1 MSEILVNIITFIL
14 YLIAL
19 VLIVIF
25 VLAII
30 NYALYTVYSIKEI
43 VVHNTLDDAMF
54 YKLKDIYNYRLV
66 NYVNIINTNTNNHNI
81 FENIVDSSK
90 IRKID
95 MKKFTLINNKVDD
108 GTVVIS
114 IDLTYLKD
122 NKTVIQKITDSKI
135 EFELKNI
142 DSIKD
147 KDFVKIYKYIKYSS
161 DIEYIVIE
169 YIVNN
174 TTTTP
179 LNIKYNDKIYNIR
192 YENEKIGYVP
202 EININ
207 KSIYD
212 IILYD
217 TTNND
222 KKLIGKNG
230 IIYTFNIKDNHKYLN
245 DYDKKSD
252 IYGYILNG
260 LYILF
265 PTTLLWSYDNH
276 VTALYVKTNNNL
288 YEIILLLL
296 FIIILIIL
304 LAFISDF
311 YNFIFGIG
319 NNESLFINKILDK
332 NTYYLILI
340 IFVLLAYCILHSIIY
355 FFIFINGTYKR
366 IKTIYDD
373 LIIADEYI
381 RSEVNN
387 NLILN
392 NNNAESILD
401 TFIKIAYGDD
411 INYMIGKYNV
421 IDETNSENID
431 ETIRKFEE
439 KMLAINYSFNFDK
452 EIYSQNNYTN
462 AFFNSIYNTI
472 IYTIGEPVIA
482 EIEKITVNSTGGI
495 TSIDLNSMAKGKYY
509 KNEPPLITIMSPTDT
524 TGEQAKAVA
533 KLKKSTITN
542 TFLYEIDTI
551 DITEEG
557 KKYVVADSN
566 KIRIETIADY
576 KLRTNSN
583 KTLLNIIIIY
593 VYFVRNNV
601 DDPYILIKL
610 NKLIFGRVANVGIKK
625 IDDEIDFTLSL
636 KSLLGH
642 NLQKEEIKNDLN
654 DISTKLFAYISDKN
668 KSGFTDNII
677 TKIKDYKD
685 NGKFITDFTDKLY
698 IVRLDYWGAVYFFNL
713 YLAVEIMLNA
723 VIILIILLIIKY
735 TDNDMRQKVVYYI
748 TVITAFIVFLIE
760 EVQTAILGVI

>member
-66 NYVNIINTNTNNHNI
+66 NYVNIINTNTNTNNHNI
-81 FENIVDSSK
+81 FENIDSSK
-90 IRKID
+90 IQTID
-95 MKKFTLINNKVDD
+95 MKKFTLIDIVGASDD
-108 GTVVIS
+108 KA

-122 NKTVIQKITDSKI
+122 NNTVINKEDAKNI

-147 KDFVKIYKYIKYSS
+147 KDFDKIYKNIKYSS
-161 DIEYIVIE
+161 IDEHIII
-169 YIVNN
+169 
-174 TTTTP
+174 P
-179 LNIKYNDKIYNIR
+179 SIKYNDKIYKIQ
-192 YENEKIGYVP
+192 YKNEKIGYVP

-217 TTNND
+217 TQLYDTQPITD
-222 KKLIGKNG
+222 ASVIGKKLIGKNG

-311 YNFIFGIG
+311 YNFIFDIGNG

-472 IYTIGEPVIA
+472 IY
-482 EIEKITVNSTGGI
+482 ST
-495 TSIDLNSMAKGKYY
+495 D
-509 KNEPPLITIMSPTDT
+509 
-524 TGEQAKAVA
+524 
-533 KLKKSTITN
+533 
-542 TFLYEIDTI
+542 
-551 DITEEG
+551 
-557 KKYVVADSN
+557 
-566 KIRIETIADY
+566 
-576 KLRTNSN
+576 SN

-654 DISTKLFAYISDKN
+654 DISTKLFAYISDGN
-668 KSGFTDNII
+668 KSGFKDDEII
-677 TKIKDYKD
+677 TKIKGYKD
-685 NGKFITDFTDKLY
+685 DVTFITKFTEKLY

-735 TDNDMRQKVVYYI
+735 TDNDMREKVVYYI

>member
-81 FENIVDSSK
+81 FENIHSSE
-90 IRKID
+90 IRTID
-95 MKKFTLINNKVDD
+95 MKKFTLIYIEGATDD
-108 GTVVIS
+108 KA

-122 NKTVIQKITDSKI
+122 NKTVITKITDSKI

-147 KDFVKIYKYIKYSS
+147 KDFDKIYKNIKYSS
-161 DIEYIVIE
+161 IDEHIII
-169 YIVNN
+169 
-174 TTTTP
+174 P
-179 LNIKYNDKIYNIR
+179 SIKYNDKIYKIQ
-192 YENEKIGYVP
+192 YKNEKIGYVP

-217 TTNND
+217 TQLYDTQPITD
-222 KKLIGKNG
+222 ASVIGKKLIGKNG

-288 YEIILLLL
+288 YEIIFLLL
-296 FIIILIIL
+296 FIIIIIIL
-304 LAFISDF
+304 LSFISDF
-311 YNFIFGIG
+311 YNFIFDIGNG

-462 AFFNSIYNTI
+462 AFFNSIYNILI
-472 IYTIGEPVIA
+472 IDD
-482 EIEKITVNSTGGI
+482 KII
-495 TSIDLNSMAKGKYY
+495 
-509 KNEPPLITIMSPTDT
+509 
-524 TGEQAKAVA
+524 
-533 KLKKSTITN
+533 
-542 TFLYEIDTI
+542 
-551 DITEEG
+551 
-557 KKYVVADSN
+557 
-566 KIRIETIADY
+566 
-576 KLRTNSN
+576 N

-654 DISTKLFAYISDKN
+654 DISTKLFAYISDGN
-668 KSGFTDNII
+668 KSGFKDDEII
-677 TKIKDYKD
+677 TKIKGYKD
-685 NGKFITDFTDKLY
+685 DVTFITKFTEKLY

-723 VIILIILLIIKY
+723 IIILIILLIIKY
-735 TDNDMRQKVVYYI
+735 TANDMREKVVYYI

-760 EVQTAILGVI
+760 

>member
-81 FENIVDSSK
+81 FENITSSE
-90 IRKID
+90 IRTID
-95 MKKFTLINNKVDD
+95 MKKFTLIYIEGATDD
-108 GTVVIS
+108 KA

-122 NKTVIQKITDSKI
+122 NKTVITKITDSKI

-147 KDFVKIYKYIKYSS
+147 KDFDKIYKNIKYSS
-161 DIEYIVIE
+161 IDEHIII
-169 YIVNN
+169 
-174 TTTTP
+174 P
-179 LNIKYNDKIYNIR
+179 SIKYNDKIYKIQ
-192 YENEKIGYVP
+192 YKNEKIGYVP

-217 TTNND
+217 TQLYDTQPITD
-222 KKLIGKNG
+222 ASVIGKKLIGKNG

-311 YNFIFGIG
+311 YNFIFDIGNG

-472 IYTIGEPVIA
+472 IY
-482 EIEKITVNSTGGI
+482 S
-495 TSIDLNSMAKGKYY
+495 
-509 KNEPPLITIMSPTDT
+509 
-524 TGEQAKAVA
+524 
-533 KLKKSTITN
+533 
-542 TFLYEIDTI
+542 
-551 DITEEG
+551 
-557 KKYVVADSN
+557 
-566 KIRIETIADY
+566 
-576 KLRTNSN
+576 TNSN

-668 KSGFTDNII
+668 KSGFKDDEII
-677 TKIKDYKD
+677 TKIKGYKD
-685 NGKFITDFTDKLY
+685 DGTFITKFTDKLY

-735 TDNDMRQKVVYYI
+735 TDNDMREKVVYYI

>member
-66 NYVNIINTNTNNHNI
+66 NYVNIINTNTNTNNHNI
-81 FENIVDSSK
+81 FENILSSE
-90 IRKID
+90 IRTID
-95 MKKFTLINNKVDD
+95 MKKFTLIDEGVTYVKA
-108 GTVVIS
+108 

-122 NKTVIQKITDSKI
+122 NKTVIKKITDSKI

-147 KDFVKIYKYIKYSS
+147 KDFDKIYKNITYSS
-161 DIEYIVIE
+161 DIEHIKIPS
-169 YIVNN
+169 IK
-174 TTTTP
+174 
-179 LNIKYNDKIYNIR
+179 IKYNDKGYNIQ
-192 YENEKIGYVP
+192 YKNEKIGYVP

-217 TTNND
+217 TQLYDTRPITD
-222 KKLIGKNG
+222 ASVIGKKLIGKNG

-355 FFIFINGTYKR
+355 FLIFINGTYKR

-462 AFFNSIYNTI
+462 AFFNSIYNILI
-472 IYTIGEPVIA
+472 IDD
-482 EIEKITVNSTGGI
+482 KII
-495 TSIDLNSMAKGKYY
+495 
-509 KNEPPLITIMSPTDT
+509 
-524 TGEQAKAVA
+524 
-533 KLKKSTITN
+533 
-542 TFLYEIDTI
+542 
-551 DITEEG
+551 
-557 KKYVVADSN
+557 
-566 KIRIETIADY
+566 
-576 KLRTNSN
+576 N

>member
-66 NYVNIINTNTNNHNI
+66 NYVNIINTNTNTNNHNI
-81 FENIVDSSK
+81 FENIHSSEM
-90 IRKID
+90 RTID
-95 MKKFTLINNKVDD
+95 MKKFTLIDEGVTYVKA
-108 GTVVIS
+108 

-122 NKTVIQKITDSKI
+122 NKTVIKKITDSKI

-147 KDFVKIYKYIKYSS
+147 KDFDKIYKNITYSS
-161 DIEYIVIE
+161 DIEHIKIPS
-169 YIVNN
+169 IK
-174 TTTTP
+174 
-179 LNIKYNDKIYNIR
+179 IKYNDKGYNIQ
-192 YENEKIGYVP
+192 YKNEKNGYVP

-217 TTNND
+217 TQLYDTQSITD
-222 KKLIGKNG
+222 ASVTGKKLIGKNG

-462 AFFNSIYNTI
+462 AFFNSIYNILI
-472 IYTIGEPVIA
+472 IDD
-482 EIEKITVNSTGGI
+482 KII
-495 TSIDLNSMAKGKYY
+495 
-509 KNEPPLITIMSPTDT
+509 
-524 TGEQAKAVA
+524 
-533 KLKKSTITN
+533 
-542 TFLYEIDTI
+542 
-551 DITEEG
+551 
-557 KKYVVADSN
+557 
-566 KIRIETIADY
+566 
-576 KLRTNSN
+576 N

>member
-81 FENIVDSSK
+81 FENINSSE
-90 IRKID
+90 IRTID
-95 MKKFTLINNKVDD
+95 MKKFTLIYIEGATDD
-108 GTVVIS
+108 KA

-122 NKTVIQKITDSKI
+122 NKTVITKITDSKI

-147 KDFVKIYKYIKYSS
+147 KDFDKIYKNIKYSS
-161 DIEYIVIE
+161 IDEHIII
-169 YIVNN
+169 
-174 TTTTP
+174 P
-179 LNIKYNDKIYNIR
+179 SIKYNDKIYKIQ
-192 YENEKIGYVP
+192 YKNEKIGYVP

-217 TTNND
+217 TQLYDTQPITD
-222 KKLIGKNG
+222 ASVIGKKLIGKNG

-311 YNFIFGIG
+311 YNFIFDIGNG

-421 IDETNSENID
+421 IDETNSENIY

-472 IYTIGEPVIA
+472 IY
-482 EIEKITVNSTGGI
+482 S
-495 TSIDLNSMAKGKYY
+495 
-509 KNEPPLITIMSPTDT
+509 
-524 TGEQAKAVA
+524 
-533 KLKKSTITN
+533 
-542 TFLYEIDTI
+542 
-551 DITEEG
+551 
-557 KKYVVADSN
+557 
-566 KIRIETIADY
+566 
-576 KLRTNSN
+576 TNSN

-625 IDDEIDFTLSL
+625 IDDEIDFTLSM

-668 KSGFTDNII
+668 KSGFKDDKII
-677 TKIKDYKD
+677 TIIRGYKD
-685 NGKFITDFTDKLY
+685 DGTFITKFTEKLY

-723 VIILIILLIIKY
+723 IIILIILLIIKY
-735 TDNDMRQKVVYYI
+735 TANDMREKVVYYI

>member
-66 NYVNIINTNTNNHNI
+66 NYVNIINTNNYYNRNI
-81 FENIVDSSK
+81 FENIDSRK
-90 IRKID
+90 IRTID
-95 MKKFTLINNKVDD
+95 TKKFTLIYNKDDD
-108 GTVVIS
+108 GTVVNS

-122 NKTVIQKITDSKI
+122 FKTDTDGNNI
-135 EFELKNI
+135 VFELENI

-147 KDFVKIYKYIKYSS
+147 KDFVKIYKKITYSS
-161 DIEYIVIE
+161 DDEHIVIDHF
-169 YIVNN
+169 
-174 TTTTP
+174 
-179 LNIKYNDKIYNIR
+179 IKYKDKDEKDKIYKIR
-192 YENEKIGYVP
+192 YINENLGYLP

-207 KSIYD
+207 KSISD
-212 IILYD
+212 IILLD
-217 TTNND
+217 TTNTDANVIG

-230 IIYTFNIKDNHKYLN
+230 IIYAFDIKDNHKYLN
-245 DYDKKSD
+245 DSVKKSD

-276 VTALYVKTNNNL
+276 ATALYVKTNNNL

-296 FIIILIIL
+296 FIIILIIF
-304 LAFISDF
+304 LAFIGDF
-311 YNFIFGIG
+311 YNFIFG
-319 NNESLFINKILDK
+319 NNAINKDAYKDSLFINKIIE
-332 NTYYLILI
+332 NNRYYLILI
-340 IFVLLAYCILHSIIY
+340 IFALLAYCILHSIIY

-366 IKTIYDD
+366 IRTIYDD

-392 NNNAESILD
+392 NSSINSKDILD
-401 TFIKIAYGDD
+401 AFIKIAYGND
-411 INYMIGKYNV
+411 IKYMKGKYSV

-439 KMLAINYSFNFDK
+439 NMLAINYSFNFNK

-462 AFFNSIYNTI
+462 AFFNSIYNI
-472 IYTIGEPVIA
+472 LIVDN
-482 EIEKITVNSTGGI
+482 K
-495 TSIDLNSMAKGKYY
+495 SI
-509 KNEPPLITIMSPTDT
+509 
-524 TGEQAKAVA
+524 
-533 KLKKSTITN
+533 
-542 TFLYEIDTI
+542 
-551 DITEEG
+551 
-557 KKYVVADSN
+557 
-566 KIRIETIADY
+566 
-576 KLRTNSN
+576 N

-642 NLQKEEIKNDLN
+642 NLQKREIIDDLN
-654 DISTKLFAYISDKN
+654 DISTKLFEYINDEN
-668 KSGFTDNII
+668 KSGFTNDII
-677 TKIKDYKD
+677 TKINLRKD
-685 NGKFITDFTDKLY
+685 NDTFITKFTDKLY
-698 IVRLDYWGAVYFFNL
+698 IVRLEYWGAVYFFNL
-713 YLAVEIMLNA
+713 YLVAEIMLNA
-723 VIILIILLIIKY
+723 VIILIILMIIKY

-748 TVITAFIVFLIE
+748 TVITAFIVLMIDE
-760 EVQTAILGVI
+760 IQTAILGVI

>member
-66 NYVNIINTNTNNHNI
+66 NYVNIINTNTNTNNHNI
-81 FENIVDSSK
+81 FENILSSE
-90 IRKID
+90 IRTID
-95 MKKFTLINNKVDD
+95 MKKFTLIDEGVTYVKA
-108 GTVVIS
+108 

-122 NKTVIQKITDSKI
+122 NKTVIKKITDSKI

-147 KDFVKIYKYIKYSS
+147 KDFDKIYKNITYSS
-161 DIEYIVIE
+161 DIEHIKIPS
-169 YIVNN
+169 IK
-174 TTTTP
+174 
-179 LNIKYNDKIYNIR
+179 IKYNDKGYNIQ
-192 YENEKIGYVP
+192 YKNEKNGYVP

-217 TTNND
+217 TQLYDTQSITD
-222 KKLIGKNG
+222 ASVTGKKLIGKNG

-355 FFIFINGTYKR
+355 FLIFINGTYKR

-462 AFFNSIYNTI
+462 AFFNSIYNILI
-472 IYTIGEPVIA
+472 IDD
-482 EIEKITVNSTGGI
+482 KII
-495 TSIDLNSMAKGKYY
+495 
-509 KNEPPLITIMSPTDT
+509 
-524 TGEQAKAVA
+524 
-533 KLKKSTITN
+533 
-542 TFLYEIDTI
+542 
-551 DITEEG
+551 
-557 KKYVVADSN
+557 
-566 KIRIETIADY
+566 
-576 KLRTNSN
+576 N

>member
-66 NYVNIINTNTNNHNI
+66 NYVNIINTNTNTNNHNI
-81 FENIVDSSK
+81 FENIDSSE
-90 IRKID
+90 IRTID
-95 MKKFTLINNKVDD
+95 MKKFTLIDIVGASDD
-108 GTVVIS
+108 KA

-122 NKTVIQKITDSKI
+122 NKTVIKKNTGSNID
-135 EFELKNI
+135 FELKNI

-147 KDFVKIYKYIKYSS
+147 KDFIKIYKKITYSS
-161 DIEYIVIE
+161 DIEYIEIQS
-169 YIVNN
+169 
-174 TTTTP
+174 
-179 LNIKYNDKIYNIR
+179 IKYNNNIYKIKYK
-192 YENEKIGYVP
+192 NEKFGYVP

-472 IYTIGEPVIA
+472 IY
-482 EIEKITVNSTGGI
+482 ST
-495 TSIDLNSMAKGKYY
+495 D
-509 KNEPPLITIMSPTDT
+509 
-524 TGEQAKAVA
+524 
-533 KLKKSTITN
+533 
-542 TFLYEIDTI
+542 
-551 DITEEG
+551 
-557 KKYVVADSN
+557 
-566 KIRIETIADY
+566 
-576 KLRTNSN
+576 SN

>member
-1 MSEILVNIITFIL
+1 MLSVKNNIDIGAGVID
-14 YLIAL
+14 YDYRGE
-19 VLIVIF
+19 IF
-25 VLAII
+25 VC
-30 NYALYTVYSIKEI
+30 
-43 VVHNTLDDAMF
+43 F
-54 YKLKDIYNYRLV
+54 
-66 NYVNIINTNTNNHNI
+66 
-81 FENIVDSSK
+81 
-90 IRKID
+90 
-95 MKKFTLINNKVDD
+95 INN
-108 GTVVIS
+108 S
-114 IDLTYLKD
+114 
-122 NKTVIQKITDSKI
+122 
-135 EFELKNI
+135 
-142 DSIKD
+142 
-147 KDFVKIYKYIKYSS
+147 
-161 DIEYIVIE
+161 
-169 YIVNN
+169 
-174 TTTTP
+174 
-179 LNIKYNDKIYNIR
+179 NDKIYNIR

-296 FIIILIIL
+296 FIIILIIF
-304 LAFISDF
+304 LAFIGDF

-462 AFFNSIYNTI
+462 AFFNSIYNI
-472 IYTIGEPVIA
+472 LIVDN
-482 EIEKITVNSTGGI
+482 K
-495 TSIDLNSMAKGKYY
+495 SI
-509 KNEPPLITIMSPTDT
+509 
-524 TGEQAKAVA
+524 
-533 KLKKSTITN
+533 
-542 TFLYEIDTI
+542 
-551 DITEEG
+551 
-557 KKYVVADSN
+557 
-566 KIRIETIADY
+566 
-576 KLRTNSN
+576 N

-668 KSGFTDNII
+668 KSGFKDDEII
-677 TKIKDYKD
+677 TKIKGYKD
-685 NGKFITDFTDKLY
+685 DGTFITKFTDKLY

-735 TDNDMRQKVVYYI
+735 TDNDMREKVVYYI

>member
-66 NYVNIINTNTNNHNI
+66 NYVNIINTNTNTNNHNI
-81 FENIVDSSK
+81 FENIDSSE
-90 IRKID
+90 IRTID
-95 MKKFTLINNKVDD
+95 MKKFTLIDIVGASDD
-108 GTVVIS
+108 KA

-122 NKTVIQKITDSKI
+122 NKTVIKKNTGSNID
-135 EFELKNI
+135 FELKNI

-147 KDFVKIYKYIKYSS
+147 KDFIKIYKKITYSS
-161 DIEYIVIE
+161 DIEYIEIQS
-169 YIVNN
+169 
-174 TTTTP
+174 
-179 LNIKYNDKIYNIR
+179 IKYNNNIYKIKYK
-192 YENEKIGYVP
+192 NEKIGYVP

-401 TFIKIAYGDD
+401 TFIKIAYGND
-411 INYMIGKYNV
+411 IKYMKGKYSV

-472 IYTIGEPVIA
+472 IY
-482 EIEKITVNSTGGI
+482 ST
-495 TSIDLNSMAKGKYY
+495 D
-509 KNEPPLITIMSPTDT
+509 
-524 TGEQAKAVA
+524 
-533 KLKKSTITN
+533 
-542 TFLYEIDTI
+542 
-551 DITEEG
+551 
-557 KKYVVADSN
+557 
-566 KIRIETIADY
+566 
-576 KLRTNSN
+576 SN

-668 KSGFTDNII
+668 KSGFKDDEII
-677 TKIKDYKD
+677 TKIKGYKD
-685 NGKFITDFTDKLY
+685 DGTFITKFTDKLY

-735 TDNDMRQKVVYYI
+735 TNNDMREKVVYYI

>member
-66 NYVNIINTNTNNHNI
+66 NYVNIINTNTNTNNHNI
-81 FENIVDSSK
+81 FENILSSE
-90 IRKID
+90 IRTID
-95 MKKFTLINNKVDD
+95 MKKFTLIDEGVTYVKA
-108 GTVVIS
+108 

-122 NKTVIQKITDSKI
+122 NKTVIKKITDSKI

-147 KDFVKIYKYIKYSS
+147 KDFDKIYKNITYSS
-161 DIEYIVIE
+161 DIEHIKIPS
-169 YIVNN
+169 IK
-174 TTTTP
+174 
-179 LNIKYNDKIYNIR
+179 IKYNDKGYNIQ
-192 YENEKIGYVP
+192 YKNEKIGYVP

-217 TTNND
+217 TQLYDTQPITD
-222 KKLIGKNG
+222 ASVIGKKLIGKNG

-311 YNFIFGIG
+311 YNFIFDIGNG

-462 AFFNSIYNTI
+462 AFFNSIYNILI
-472 IYTIGEPVIA
+472 IDD
-482 EIEKITVNSTGGI
+482 KII
-495 TSIDLNSMAKGKYY
+495 
-509 KNEPPLITIMSPTDT
+509 
-524 TGEQAKAVA
+524 
-533 KLKKSTITN
+533 
-542 TFLYEIDTI
+542 
-551 DITEEG
+551 
-557 KKYVVADSN
+557 
-566 KIRIETIADY
+566 
-576 KLRTNSN
+576 N

-668 KSGFTDNII
+668 KSGFKDDEII
-677 TKIKDYKD
+677 TKIKGYKD
-685 NGKFITDFTDKLY
+685 DGTFITKFTDKLY

>member
-66 NYVNIINTNTNNHNI
+66 NYVNIINTNTNTNNHNI
-81 FENIVDSSK
+81 FENIDSSK
-90 IRKID
+90 IQTID
-95 MKKFTLINNKVDD
+95 MKKFTLIDIVGASDD
-108 GTVVIS
+108 KA

-122 NKTVIQKITDSKI
+122 NKTVIKKNTGSNID
-135 EFELKNI
+135 FELKNI

-147 KDFVKIYKYIKYSS
+147 KDFVKIYKNITYSS
-161 DIEYIVIE
+161 DNEYIEIQS
-169 YIVNN
+169 
-174 TTTTP
+174 
-179 LNIKYNDKIYNIR
+179 IKYNNKIYKIK
-192 YENEKIGYVP
+192 YKNEKFGYVP

-311 YNFIFGIG
+311 YNFIFGID
-319 NNESLFINKILDK
+319 ESLFINKILDK

-462 AFFNSIYNTI
+462 AFFNSIYNI
-472 IYTIGEPVIA
+472 
-482 EIEKITVNSTGGI
+482 
-495 TSIDLNSMAKGKYY
+495 LN
-509 KNEPPLITIMSPTDT
+509 
-524 TGEQAKAVA
+524 
-533 KLKKSTITN
+533 
-542 TFLYEIDTI
+542 I
-551 DITEEG
+551 DIN
-557 KKYVVADSN
+557 D
-566 KIRIETIADY
+566 I
-576 KLRTNSN
+576 N

-668 KSGFTDNII
+668 KSGFKEYII
-677 TKIKDYKD
+677 DKIISYKD
-685 NGKFITDFTDKLY
+685 DGTFITQFTEKLY

-735 TDNDMRQKVVYYI
+735 TDNDMREKVVYYI

>member
-81 FENIVDSSK
+81 FENINSSE
-90 IRKID
+90 IRTID
-95 MKKFTLINNKVDD
+95 MKKFTLIYIEGATDD
-108 GTVVIS
+108 KA

-122 NKTVIQKITDSKI
+122 NKTVITKITDSKI

-147 KDFVKIYKYIKYSS
+147 KDFDKIYKNIKYSS
-161 DIEYIVIE
+161 IDEHIII
-169 YIVNN
+169 
-174 TTTTP
+174 P
-179 LNIKYNDKIYNIR
+179 SIKYNDKIYKIQ
-192 YENEKIGYVP
+192 YKNEKIGYVP

-217 TTNND
+217 TQLYDTQPITD
-222 KKLIGKNG
+222 ASVIGKKLIGKNG

-245 DYDKKSD
+245 DSVKKSD

-311 YNFIFGIG
+311 YNFIFDIGNG

-421 IDETNSENID
+421 IDETNSENIY

-472 IYTIGEPVIA
+472 IY
-482 EIEKITVNSTGGI
+482 S
-495 TSIDLNSMAKGKYY
+495 
-509 KNEPPLITIMSPTDT
+509 
-524 TGEQAKAVA
+524 
-533 KLKKSTITN
+533 
-542 TFLYEIDTI
+542 
-551 DITEEG
+551 
-557 KKYVVADSN
+557 
-566 KIRIETIADY
+566 
-576 KLRTNSN
+576 TNSN

-625 IDDEIDFTLSL
+625 IDDEIDFTLSM

-668 KSGFTDNII
+668 KSGFKDDKII
-677 TKIKDYKD
+677 TIIRGYKD
-685 NGKFITDFTDKLY
+685 DGTFITKFTEKLY

-723 VIILIILLIIKY
+723 IIILIILLIIKY
-735 TDNDMRQKVVYYI
+735 TANDMREKVVYYI

>member
-1 MSEILVNIITFIL
+1 MREILVNIITFIL

-81 FENIVDSSK
+81 FENIDSSK
-90 IRKID
+90 IQTID
-95 MKKFTLINNKVDD
+95 MKKFTLIDIVGASDD
-108 GTVVIS
+108 KA

-122 NKTVIQKITDSKI
+122 NKTVIKKNTGSNID
-135 EFELKNI
+135 FELKNI

-147 KDFVKIYKYIKYSS
+147 KDFIKIYKKITYSS
-161 DIEYIVIE
+161 DIEYIEIQS
-169 YIVNN
+169 
-174 TTTTP
+174 
-179 LNIKYNDKIYNIR
+179 IKYNNNIYKIKYK
-192 YENEKIGYVP
+192 NEKFGYVP

-296 FIIILIIL
+296 FIIILIIF

-462 AFFNSIYNTI
+462 AFFNSIYNILI
-472 IYTIGEPVIA
+472 IDD
-482 EIEKITVNSTGGI
+482 KII
-495 TSIDLNSMAKGKYY
+495 
-509 KNEPPLITIMSPTDT
+509 
-524 TGEQAKAVA
+524 
-533 KLKKSTITN
+533 
-542 TFLYEIDTI
+542 
-551 DITEEG
+551 
-557 KKYVVADSN
+557 
-566 KIRIETIADY
+566 
-576 KLRTNSN
+576 N

-654 DISTKLFAYISDKN
+654 DISTKLFAYISDGN
-668 KSGFTDNII
+668 KSGFKDDEII
-677 TKIKDYKD
+677 TKIKGYKD
-685 NGKFITDFTDKLY
+685 DVTFITKFTEKLY

-735 TDNDMRQKVVYYI
+735 TDNDMREKVVYYI

>member
-81 FENIVDSSK
+81 FENIHSSE
-90 IRKID
+90 IRTID
-95 MKKFTLINNKVDD
+95 MKKFTLIYIEGATDD
-108 GTVVIS
+108 KA

-122 NKTVIQKITDSKI
+122 NKTVITKITDSKI

-147 KDFVKIYKYIKYSS
+147 KDFDKIYKNIKYSS
-161 DIEYIVIE
+161 IDEHIII
-169 YIVNN
+169 
-174 TTTTP
+174 P
-179 LNIKYNDKIYNIR
+179 SIKYNDKIYKIQ
-192 YENEKIGYVP
+192 YKNEKIGYVP

-217 TTNND
+217 TQLYDTQPITD
-222 KKLIGKNG
+222 ASVIGKKLIGKNG

-311 YNFIFGIG
+311 YNFIFDIGNG

-472 IYTIGEPVIA
+472 IY
-482 EIEKITVNSTGGI
+482 S
-495 TSIDLNSMAKGKYY
+495 
-509 KNEPPLITIMSPTDT
+509 
-524 TGEQAKAVA
+524 
-533 KLKKSTITN
+533 
-542 TFLYEIDTI
+542 
-551 DITEEG
+551 
-557 KKYVVADSN
+557 
-566 KIRIETIADY
+566 
-576 KLRTNSN
+576 TNSN

-668 KSGFTDNII
+668 KSGFKDDKII
-677 TKIKDYKD
+677 TIIRGYKD
-685 NGKFITDFTDKLY
+685 DGTFITKFTDKLY

-723 VIILIILLIIKY
+723 IIILIILLIIKY
-735 TDNDMRQKVVYYI
+735 TANDMREKVVYYI

>member
-81 FENIVDSSK
+81 FENIHSSE
-90 IRKID
+90 IRTID
-95 MKKFTLINNKVDD
+95 MKKFTLIYIEGATDD
-108 GTVVIS
+108 KA

-122 NKTVIQKITDSKI
+122 NKTVITKITDSKI

-147 KDFVKIYKYIKYSS
+147 KDFDKIYKNIKYSS
-161 DIEYIVIE
+161 IDEHIII
-169 YIVNN
+169 
-174 TTTTP
+174 P
-179 LNIKYNDKIYNIR
+179 SIKYNDKIYKIQ
-192 YENEKIGYVP
+192 YKNEKIGYVP

-217 TTNND
+217 TQLYDTQPITD
-222 KKLIGKNG
+222 ASVIGKKLIGKNG

-311 YNFIFGIG
+311 YNFIFDIGNG

-439 KMLAINYSFNFDK
+439 KMLVINYSFNFDK

-472 IYTIGEPVIA
+472 IY
-482 EIEKITVNSTGGI
+482 S
-495 TSIDLNSMAKGKYY
+495 
-509 KNEPPLITIMSPTDT
+509 
-524 TGEQAKAVA
+524 
-533 KLKKSTITN
+533 
-542 TFLYEIDTI
+542 
-551 DITEEG
+551 
-557 KKYVVADSN
+557 
-566 KIRIETIADY
+566 
-576 KLRTNSN
+576 TNSN

-668 KSGFTDNII
+668 KSGFKDDKII
-677 TKIKDYKD
+677 TIIRGYKD
-685 NGKFITDFTDKLY
+685 DGTFITKFTEKLY

-723 VIILIILLIIKY
+723 IIILIILLIIKY
-735 TDNDMRQKVVYYI
+735 TANDMREKVVYYI

-760 EVQTAILGVI
+760 

>member
-1 MSEILVNIITFIL
+1 M
-14 YLIAL
+14 
-19 VLIVIF
+19 
-25 VLAII
+25 
-30 NYALYTVYSIKEI
+30 
-43 VVHNTLDDAMF
+43 
-54 YKLKDIYNYRLV
+54 
-66 NYVNIINTNTNNHNI
+66 
-81 FENIVDSSK
+81 
-90 IRKID
+90 
-95 MKKFTLINNKVDD
+95 
-108 GTVVIS
+108 
-114 IDLTYLKD
+114 
-122 NKTVIQKITDSKI
+122 
-135 EFELKNI
+135 
-142 DSIKD
+142 
-147 KDFVKIYKYIKYSS
+147 
-161 DIEYIVIE
+161 
-169 YIVNN
+169 
-174 TTTTP
+174 
-179 LNIKYNDKIYNIR
+179 
-192 YENEKIGYVP
+192 
-202 EININ
+202 
-207 KSIYD
+207 
-212 IILYD
+212 
-217 TTNND
+217 
-222 KKLIGKNG
+222 
-230 IIYTFNIKDNHKYLN
+230 
-245 DYDKKSD
+245 
-252 IYGYILNG
+252 
-260 LYILF
+260 
-265 PTTLLWSYDNH
+265 
-276 VTALYVKTNNNL
+276 
-288 YEIILLLL
+288 
-296 FIIILIIL
+296 
-304 LAFISDF
+304 
-311 YNFIFGIG
+311 
-319 NNESLFINKILDK
+319 
-332 NTYYLILI
+332 
-340 IFVLLAYCILHSIIY
+340 AYCILHSIIY

-462 AFFNSIYNTI
+462 AFFNSIYNILI
-472 IYTIGEPVIA
+472 IDD
-482 EIEKITVNSTGGI
+482 KII
-495 TSIDLNSMAKGKYY
+495 
-509 KNEPPLITIMSPTDT
+509 
-524 TGEQAKAVA
+524 
-533 KLKKSTITN
+533 
-542 TFLYEIDTI
+542 
-551 DITEEG
+551 
-557 KKYVVADSN
+557 
-566 KIRIETIADY
+566 
-576 KLRTNSN
+576 N

-723 VIILIILLIIKY
+723 VIILIIL
-735 TDNDMRQKVVYYI
+735 
-748 TVITAFIVFLIE
+748 
-760 EVQTAILGVI
+760 

>member
-66 NYVNIINTNTNNHNI
+66 NYVNIINTNTNTNNHNI
-81 FENIVDSSK
+81 FENIDSSE
-90 IRKID
+90 IRTID
-95 MKKFTLINNKVDD
+95 MKKFTLIDIVGASDD
-108 GTVVIS
+108 KA

-122 NKTVIQKITDSKI
+122 NKTVIKKNTGSNID
-135 EFELKNI
+135 FELKNI

-147 KDFVKIYKYIKYSS
+147 KDFIKIYKKITYSS
-161 DIEYIVIE
+161 DIEYIEIQS
-169 YIVNN
+169 
-174 TTTTP
+174 
-179 LNIKYNDKIYNIR
+179 IKYNNNIYKIKYK
-192 YENEKIGYVP
+192 NEKFGYVP

-462 AFFNSIYNTI
+462 AFFNSIYNILI
-472 IYTIGEPVIA
+472 IDD
-482 EIEKITVNSTGGI
+482 KII
-495 TSIDLNSMAKGKYY
+495 
-509 KNEPPLITIMSPTDT
+509 
-524 TGEQAKAVA
+524 
-533 KLKKSTITN
+533 
-542 TFLYEIDTI
+542 
-551 DITEEG
+551 
-557 KKYVVADSN
+557 
-566 KIRIETIADY
+566 
-576 KLRTNSN
+576 N

-668 KSGFTDNII
+668 KSGFKDDEII
-677 TKIKDYKD
+677 TKIKGYKD
-685 NGKFITDFTDKLY
+685 DGTFITKFTDKLY

-735 TDNDMRQKVVYYI
+735 TDNDMREKVVYYI

>member
-1 MSEILVNIITFIL
+1 
-14 YLIAL
+14 
-19 VLIVIF
+19 
-25 VLAII
+25 
-30 NYALYTVYSIKEI
+30 
-43 VVHNTLDDAMF
+43 
-54 YKLKDIYNYRLV
+54 
-66 NYVNIINTNTNNHNI
+66 
-81 FENIVDSSK
+81 
-90 IRKID
+90 

-147 KDFVKIYKYIKYSS
+147 KDFDKIYKNIKYSS
-161 DIEYIVIE
+161 IDEHIII
-169 YIVNN
+169 
-174 TTTTP
+174 P
-179 LNIKYNDKIYNIR
+179 SIKYNDKIYKIQ
-192 YENEKIGYVP
+192 YKNEKIGYVP

-212 IILYD
+212 IILYDTTNNDKND

-462 AFFNSIYNTI
+462 AFFNSIYNILI
-472 IYTIGEPVIA
+472 IDD
-482 EIEKITVNSTGGI
+482 KII
-495 TSIDLNSMAKGKYY
+495 
-509 KNEPPLITIMSPTDT
+509 
-524 TGEQAKAVA
+524 
-533 KLKKSTITN
+533 
-542 TFLYEIDTI
+542 
-551 DITEEG
+551 
-557 KKYVVADSN
+557 
-566 KIRIETIADY
+566 
-576 KLRTNSN
+576 N

-668 KSGFTDNII
+668 KSGFKDDKII
-677 TKIKDYKD
+677 TIIRGYKD
-685 NGKFITDFTDKLY
+685 DGTFITKFTEKLY

-735 TDNDMRQKVVYYI
+735 TDNDMREKVVYYI

>member
-81 FENIVDSSK
+81 FENIDSSK
-90 IRKID
+90 IQTI
-95 MKKFTLINNKVDD
+95 
-108 GTVVIS
+108 
-114 IDLTYLKD
+114 D
-122 NKTVIQKITDSKI
+122 NKTVIKKNTGSNID
-135 EFELKNI
+135 FELKNI

-147 KDFVKIYKYIKYSS
+147 KDFIKIYKKITYSS
-161 DIEYIVIE
+161 DIEYIEIQS
-169 YIVNN
+169 
-174 TTTTP
+174 
-179 LNIKYNDKIYNIR
+179 IKYNNNIYKIKYK
-192 YENEKIGYVP
+192 NEKFGYVP

-296 FIIILIIL
+296 FIIILIIF

-462 AFFNSIYNTI
+462 AFFNSIYNILI
-472 IYTIGEPVIA
+472 IDD
-482 EIEKITVNSTGGI
+482 KII
-495 TSIDLNSMAKGKYY
+495 
-509 KNEPPLITIMSPTDT
+509 
-524 TGEQAKAVA
+524 
-533 KLKKSTITN
+533 
-542 TFLYEIDTI
+542 
-551 DITEEG
+551 
-557 KKYVVADSN
+557 
-566 KIRIETIADY
+566 
-576 KLRTNSN
+576 N

-654 DISTKLFAYISDKN
+654 DISTKLFAYISDGN
-668 KSGFTDNII
+668 KSGFKDDEII
-677 TKIKDYKD
+677 TKIKGYKD
-685 NGKFITDFTDKLY
+685 DVTFITKFTEKLY

-735 TDNDMRQKVVYYI
+735 TDNDMREKLVY
-748 TVITAFIVFLIE
+748 
-760 EVQTAILGVI
+760 

>member
-81 FENIVDSSK
+81 FENIDSSK
-90 IRKID
+90 IQTID
-95 MKKFTLINNKVDD
+95 MKKFTLIDIVGASDD
-108 GTVVIS
+108 KA

-122 NKTVIQKITDSKI
+122 NKTVIKKNTGSNID
-135 EFELKNI
+135 FELKNI

-147 KDFVKIYKYIKYSS
+147 KDFIKIYKKITYSS
-161 DIEYIVIE
+161 DIEYIEIQS
-169 YIVNN
+169 
-174 TTTTP
+174 
-179 LNIKYNDKIYNIR
+179 IKYNNNIYKIKYK
-192 YENEKIGYVP
+192 NEKFGYVP

-296 FIIILIIL
+296 FIIILIIF

-311 YNFIFGIG
+311 YNFIFDIGNG

-472 IYTIGEPVIA
+472 IY
-482 EIEKITVNSTGGI
+482 S
-495 TSIDLNSMAKGKYY
+495 
-509 KNEPPLITIMSPTDT
+509 
-524 TGEQAKAVA
+524 
-533 KLKKSTITN
+533 
-542 TFLYEIDTI
+542 
-551 DITEEG
+551 
-557 KKYVVADSN
+557 
-566 KIRIETIADY
+566 
-576 KLRTNSN
+576 TNSN

-654 DISTKLFAYISDKN
+654 DISTKLFAYISDGN
-668 KSGFTDNII
+668 KSGFKDDEII
-677 TKIKDYKD
+677 TKIKGYKD
-685 NGKFITDFTDKLY
+685 DVTFITKFTEKLY

-735 TDNDMRQKVVYYI
+735 TDNDMREKVVYYI

>member
-66 NYVNIINTNTNNHNI
+66 NYVNIINTNNNYNRNI
-81 FENIVDSSK
+81 FENIDSSK
-90 IRKID
+90 IQTID
-95 MKKFTLINNKVDD
+95 MKKFTLIYNKEDD
-108 GTVVIS
+108 GTVFNS

-122 NKTVIQKITDSKI
+122 FKTVINEKDI
-135 EFELKNI
+135 EFELENI

-147 KDFVKIYKYIKYSS
+147 KDFVKIYKNITYSS
-161 DIEYIVIE
+161 DNEYIVKQ
-169 YIVNN
+169 
-174 TTTTP
+174 P
-179 LNIKYNDKIYNIR
+179 FIKYKDKK
-192 YENEKIGYVP
+192 YEIQYKNENLGYLP

-207 KSIYD
+207 KSISD
-212 IILYD
+212 IILLD
-217 TTNND
+217 TTNTD
-222 KKLIGKNG
+222 AIGKKLIGKNG
-230 IIYTFNIKDNHKYLN
+230 IIYAFNIKDNHKYLN
-245 DYDKKSD
+245 DSVKKSD

-276 VTALYVKTNNNL
+276 ATALYVKTNNNL

-296 FIIILIIL
+296 FIIILIIF
-304 LAFISDF
+304 LAFIGDF
-311 YNFIFGIG
+311 YNFIFG
-319 NNESLFINKILDK
+319 NNAINKDAYKDSLFINKIIE
-332 NTYYLILI
+332 NNRYYLILI
-340 IFVLLAYCILHSIIY
+340 ILALLAYCILHSIIY

-366 IKTIYDD
+366 IRTIYDD

-387 NLILN
+387 DLILN
-392 NNNAESILD
+392 NSINSKDILD
-401 TFIKIAYGDD
+401 AFIKIAYGND
-411 INYMIGKYNV
+411 INYMKGKYSV

-439 KMLAINYSFNFDK
+439 NMLAINYSFNFNK

-462 AFFNSIYNTI
+462 AFFNSIYNILI
-472 IYTIGEPVIA
+472 IDN
-482 EIEKITVNSTGGI
+482 K
-495 TSIDLNSMAKGKYY
+495 
-509 KNEPPLITIMSPTDT
+509 
-524 TGEQAKAVA
+524 
-533 KLKKSTITN
+533 
-542 TFLYEIDTI
+542 
-551 DITEEG
+551 DI
-557 KKYVVADSN
+557 
-566 KIRIETIADY
+566 
-576 KLRTNSN
+576 N

-642 NLQKEEIKNDLN
+642 NLQKREIKDDLN
-654 DISTKLFAYISDKN
+654 DISYKLFAYINNEN
-668 KSGFTDNII
+668 KSGFKREII
-677 TKIKDYKD
+677 DKIISYKD
-685 NGKFITDFTDKLY
+685 DGTFITQFTDKLY
-698 IVRLDYWGAVYFFNL
+698 IVRLEYWGAVYFFNL
-713 YLAVEIMLNA
+713 YLVAEIMLNA
-723 VIILIILLIIKY
+723 VIILIILMIIKY

-748 TVITAFIVFLIE
+748 TVITAFIVLMIDE
-760 EVQTAILGVI
+760 IQTAILGVI

>member
-81 FENIVDSSK
+81 FENIDSSK
-90 IRKID
+90 IQTID
-95 MKKFTLINNKVDD
+95 MKKFTLIDIVGASDD
-108 GTVVIS
+108 KA

-122 NKTVIQKITDSKI
+122 NKTVIKKNTGSNID
-135 EFELKNI
+135 FELKNI

-147 KDFVKIYKYIKYSS
+147 KDFIKIYKKITYSS
-161 DIEYIVIE
+161 DIEYIEIQS
-169 YIVNN
+169 
-174 TTTTP
+174 
-179 LNIKYNDKIYNIR
+179 IKYNNNIYKIKYK
-192 YENEKIGYVP
+192 NEKFGYVP

-296 FIIILIIL
+296 FIIILIIF

-495 TSIDLNSMAKGKYY
+495 TSIDLYLTAKGKYY

-533 KLKKSTITN
+533 KLKSTTITN
-542 TFLYEIDTI
+542 TLLYEIDII

-557 KKYVVADSN
+557 KNYVVADSN
-566 KIRIETIADY
+566 KISIETIADY
-576 KLRTNSN
+576 KLRTNPIITLTDEQKQNITTLINGCSALNN
-583 KTLLNIIIIY
+583 KQSY
-593 VYFVRNNV
+593 
-601 DDPYILIKL
+601 
-610 NKLIFGRVANVGIKK
+610 
-625 IDDEIDFTLSL
+625 
-636 KSLLGH
+636 
-642 NLQKEEIKNDLN
+642 
-654 DISTKLFAYISDKN
+654 
-668 KSGFTDNII
+668 I
-677 TKIKDYKD
+677 TKITS
-685 NGKFITDFTDKLY
+685 N
-698 IVRLDYWGAVYFFNL
+698 NL
-713 YLAVEIMLNA
+713 RKQDVDS
-723 VIILIILLIIKY
+723 IIS
-735 TDNDMRQKVVYYI
+735 
-748 TVITAFIVFLIE
+748 
-760 EVQTAILGVI
+760 EVSKSS

>member
-30 NYALYTVYSIKEI
+30 NYALYTVYSIKEF

-81 FENIVDSSK
+81 FENIHSSE
-90 IRKID
+90 IRTID
-95 MKKFTLINNKVDD
+95 MKKFTLIYIEGATDD
-108 GTVVIS
+108 KA

-122 NKTVIQKITDSKI
+122 NKTVITKITDSKI

-147 KDFVKIYKYIKYSS
+147 KDFDKIYKNIKYSS
-161 DIEYIVIE
+161 IDEHIII
-169 YIVNN
+169 
-174 TTTTP
+174 P
-179 LNIKYNDKIYNIR
+179 SIKYNDKIYKIQ
-192 YENEKIGYVP
+192 YKNEKIGYVP

-217 TTNND
+217 TQLYDTQPITD
-222 KKLIGKNG
+222 ASVIGKKLIGKNG

-311 YNFIFGIG
+311 YNFIFDIGNG

-472 IYTIGEPVIA
+472 IY
-482 EIEKITVNSTGGI
+482 S
-495 TSIDLNSMAKGKYY
+495 
-509 KNEPPLITIMSPTDT
+509 
-524 TGEQAKAVA
+524 
-533 KLKKSTITN
+533 
-542 TFLYEIDTI
+542 
-551 DITEEG
+551 
-557 KKYVVADSN
+557 
-566 KIRIETIADY
+566 
-576 KLRTNSN
+576 TNSN

-668 KSGFTDNII
+668 KSGFKDDKII
-677 TKIKDYKD
+677 TIIRGYKD
-685 NGKFITDFTDKLY
+685 DGTFITKFTEKLY

-723 VIILIILLIIKY
+723 IIILIILLIIKY
-735 TDNDMRQKVVYYI
+735 TANDMREKVVYYI

-760 EVQTAILGVI
+760 

>member
-66 NYVNIINTNTNNHNI
+66 NYVNIINTNTNTNNHNI
-81 FENIVDSSK
+81 FENIDSSE
-90 IRKID
+90 IRTID
-95 MKKFTLINNKVDD
+95 MKKFTLIDIVGASDD
-108 GTVVIS
+108 KA

-122 NKTVIQKITDSKI
+122 NKTVIKKNTGSNID
-135 EFELKNI
+135 FELKNI

-147 KDFVKIYKYIKYSS
+147 KDFIKIYKKITYSS
-161 DIEYIVIE
+161 DIEYIEIQS
-169 YIVNN
+169 
-174 TTTTP
+174 
-179 LNIKYNDKIYNIR
+179 IKYNNNIYKIKYK
-192 YENEKIGYVP
+192 NEKFGYVP

-311 YNFIFGIG
+311 YNFIFDIGNG

-462 AFFNSIYNTI
+462 AFFNSIYNILI
-472 IYTIGEPVIA
+472 IDD
-482 EIEKITVNSTGGI
+482 KII
-495 TSIDLNSMAKGKYY
+495 
-509 KNEPPLITIMSPTDT
+509 
-524 TGEQAKAVA
+524 
-533 KLKKSTITN
+533 
-542 TFLYEIDTI
+542 
-551 DITEEG
+551 
-557 KKYVVADSN
+557 
-566 KIRIETIADY
+566 
-576 KLRTNSN
+576 N

-668 KSGFTDNII
+668 KSGFKDDEII
-677 TKIKDYKD
+677 TKIKGYKD
-685 NGKFITDFTDKLY
+685 DGTFITKFTDKLY

-735 TDNDMRQKVVYYI
+735 TNNDMREKVVYYI

>member
-66 NYVNIINTNTNNHNI
+66 NYVNIINTNTNTNNHNI
-81 FENIVDSSK
+81 FENIDSSE
-90 IRKID
+90 IRTID
-95 MKKFTLINNKVDD
+95 MKKFTLIDIVGASDD
-108 GTVVIS
+108 KA

-122 NKTVIQKITDSKI
+122 NKTVIKKNTGSNID
-135 EFELKNI
+135 FELKNI

-147 KDFVKIYKYIKYSS
+147 KDFIKIYKKITYSS
-161 DIEYIVIE
+161 DIEYIEIQS
-169 YIVNN
+169 
-174 TTTTP
+174 
-179 LNIKYNDKIYNIR
+179 IKYNNNIYKIKYK
-192 YENEKIGYVP
+192 NEKFGYVP

-472 IYTIGEPVIA
+472 IY
-482 EIEKITVNSTGGI
+482 ST
-495 TSIDLNSMAKGKYY
+495 D
-509 KNEPPLITIMSPTDT
+509 
-524 TGEQAKAVA
+524 
-533 KLKKSTITN
+533 
-542 TFLYEIDTI
+542 
-551 DITEEG
+551 
-557 KKYVVADSN
+557 
-566 KIRIETIADY
+566 
-576 KLRTNSN
+576 SN

-668 KSGFTDNII
+668 KSGFKDDGII
-677 TKIKDYKD
+677 TKIKGYKD
-685 NGKFITDFTDKLY
+685 DGTFITKFTEKLY

-735 TDNDMRQKVVYYI
+735 TDNDMREKVVYYI

>member
-66 NYVNIINTNTNNHNI
+66 NYVNIINTNTNTNNHNI
-81 FENIVDSSK
+81 FENILSSE
-90 IRKID
+90 IRTID
-95 MKKFTLINNKVDD
+95 MKKFTLIDEGVTYVKA
-108 GTVVIS
+108 

-122 NKTVIQKITDSKI
+122 NKTVIKKITDSKI

-147 KDFVKIYKYIKYSS
+147 KDFDKIYKNITYSS
-161 DIEYIVIE
+161 DIEHIKIPS
-169 YIVNN
+169 IK
-174 TTTTP
+174 
-179 LNIKYNDKIYNIR
+179 IKYNDKGYNIQ
-192 YENEKIGYVP
+192 YKNEKIGYVP

-217 TTNND
+217 TQLYDTQPITD
-222 KKLIGKNG
+222 ASVIGKKLIGKNG

-311 YNFIFGIG
+311 YNFIFDIGNG

-462 AFFNSIYNTI
+462 AFFNSIYNILI
-472 IYTIGEPVIA
+472 IDD
-482 EIEKITVNSTGGI
+482 KII
-495 TSIDLNSMAKGKYY
+495 
-509 KNEPPLITIMSPTDT
+509 
-524 TGEQAKAVA
+524 
-533 KLKKSTITN
+533 
-542 TFLYEIDTI
+542 
-551 DITEEG
+551 
-557 KKYVVADSN
+557 
-566 KIRIETIADY
+566 
-576 KLRTNSN
+576 N

>member
-81 FENIVDSSK
+81 FENIHSSE
-90 IRKID
+90 IRTID
-95 MKKFTLINNKVDD
+95 MKKFTLIYIEGATDD
-108 GTVVIS
+108 KA

-122 NKTVIQKITDSKI
+122 NKTVITKITDSKI

-147 KDFVKIYKYIKYSS
+147 KDFDKIYKNIKYSS
-161 DIEYIVIE
+161 IDEHIII
-169 YIVNN
+169 
-174 TTTTP
+174 P
-179 LNIKYNDKIYNIR
+179 SIKYNDKIYKIQ
-192 YENEKIGYVP
+192 YKNEKIGYVP

-217 TTNND
+217 TQLYDTQPITD
-222 KKLIGKNG
+222 ASVIGKKLIGKNG

-311 YNFIFGIG
+311 YNFIFDIGNG

-472 IYTIGEPVIA
+472 IY
-482 EIEKITVNSTGGI
+482 S
-495 TSIDLNSMAKGKYY
+495 
-509 KNEPPLITIMSPTDT
+509 
-524 TGEQAKAVA
+524 
-533 KLKKSTITN
+533 
-542 TFLYEIDTI
+542 
-551 DITEEG
+551 
-557 KKYVVADSN
+557 
-566 KIRIETIADY
+566 
-576 KLRTNSN
+576 TNSN

-668 KSGFTDNII
+668 KSGFKDDKII
-677 TKIKDYKD
+677 TIIRGYKD
-685 NGKFITDFTDKLY
+685 DGTFITKFTEKLY

-723 VIILIILLIIKY
+723 IIILIILLIIKY
-735 TDNDMRQKVVYYI
+735 TANDMREKVVYYI

-760 EVQTAILGVI
+760 

>member
-66 NYVNIINTNTNNHNI
+66 NYVNIINTNTNTNNHNI

-95 MKKFTLINNKVDD
+95 MKKFTLIYNKVDD

-212 IILYD
+212 IILYDTTNNDKND

-472 IYTIGEPVIA
+472 IY
-482 EIEKITVNSTGGI
+482 ST
-495 TSIDLNSMAKGKYY
+495 D
-509 KNEPPLITIMSPTDT
+509 
-524 TGEQAKAVA
+524 
-533 KLKKSTITN
+533 
-542 TFLYEIDTI
+542 
-551 DITEEG
+551 
-557 KKYVVADSN
+557 
-566 KIRIETIADY
+566 
-576 KLRTNSN
+576 SN

>member
-66 NYVNIINTNTNNHNI
+66 NYVNIINTNTNTNNHNI
-81 FENIVDSSK
+81 FENIDSSK
-90 IRKID
+90 IQTID
-95 MKKFTLINNKVDD
+95 MKKFTLIDIVGASDD
-108 GTVVIS
+108 KA

-122 NKTVIQKITDSKI
+122 NKTVIKKNTGSNID
-135 EFELKNI
+135 FELKNI

-147 KDFVKIYKYIKYSS
+147 KDFIKIYKKITYSS
-161 DIEYIVIE
+161 DIEYIEIQS
-169 YIVNN
+169 
-174 TTTTP
+174 
-179 LNIKYNDKIYNIR
+179 IKYNNNIYKIKYK
-192 YENEKIGYVP
+192 NEKFGYVP

-311 YNFIFGIG
+311 YNFIFGID
-319 NNESLFINKILDK
+319 ESLFINKILDK

-462 AFFNSIYNTI
+462 AFFNSIYNILI
-472 IYTIGEPVIA
+472 IDD
-482 EIEKITVNSTGGI
+482 KII
-495 TSIDLNSMAKGKYY
+495 
-509 KNEPPLITIMSPTDT
+509 
-524 TGEQAKAVA
+524 
-533 KLKKSTITN
+533 
-542 TFLYEIDTI
+542 
-551 DITEEG
+551 
-557 KKYVVADSN
+557 
-566 KIRIETIADY
+566 
-576 KLRTNSN
+576 N

-668 KSGFTDNII
+668 KSGFKDDEII
-677 TKIKDYKD
+677 TKIKGYKD
-685 NGKFITDFTDKLY
+685 DGTFITKFTDKLY

-735 TDNDMRQKVVYYI
+735 TNNDMREKVVYYI